1 MVLIPMMESFDGILS
16 EMTAIVCKLEKNS
29 GDFFNESVAFVRKLE
44 NTAENYRLPIAGELA
59 VIRGKLLC
67 GDEDISDT
75 VMYQNR
81 KERRNQKQ
89 RFILRQLEQAYICVQ
104 KYFSSGRKLFAE
116 CESMACQVIVR
127 LISKGL
133 LKKHDPSELSG
144 AMIMK
149 KASDD
154 AELEPALTHI
164 KGAVGAVNANII
176 FEKTMSLAGVYDK
189 EEC

>member
-89 RFILRQLEQAYICVQ
+89 RFILRQ
-104 KYFSSGRKLFAE
+104 
-116 CESMACQVIVR
+116 
-127 LISKGL
+127 
-133 LKKHDPSELSG
+133 
-144 AMIMK
+144 
-149 KASDD
+149 
-154 AELEPALTHI
+154 PALTHI